1 METSHVRGLG
11 LRQQALLAAV
21 RLANGG
27 DEKRFTAEELLVEA
41 WRLDH
46 AAWGLRGFE
55 DHHPDA
61 EKINKELNRRGS
73 IGLVGQGLLERV
85 GAMVYRLTTSGL
97 HEASQV
103 QPSDSIVRE
112 RADRKLEEEVK
123 EILEHRAF
131 RGWLADPSKPK
142 YFREAG
148 HFWGIAPGTPPRTV
162 RERVRRI
169 EDILRRAITTLDQ
182 RGVEV
187 IAQQRGQLLYDRHD
201 IQRCLEFQSLLKERF
216 ERDLRLLDPECALT
230 DDTAAE
236 QGQVEGIA

>member
-1 METSHVRGLG
+1 MESVNVRGLG
-11 LRQQALLAAV
+11 LRQQALVAAV
-21 RLANGG
+21 RLTDGNP
-27 DEKRFTAEELLVEA
+27 EKRFTAEELLVEA

-73 IGLVGQGLLERV
+73 IGLVGHGLLERV
-85 GAMVYRLTTSGL
+85 GAMVYRLTTAGL
-97 HEASQV
+97 HEASQL
-103 QPSDSIVRE
+103 QPSDCIVRE
-112 RADRKLEEEVK
+112 KADRKLEEEVK

-131 RGWLADPSKPK
+131 RAWLADPSKPK

-162 RERVRRI
+162 RERVRRV
-169 EDILRRAITTLDQ
+169 ENILGRAITTLDQ
-182 RGVEV
+182 RGVEA
-187 IAQQRGQLLYDRHD
+187 ITQQRGQLLFDRHD

-216 ERDLRLLDPECALT
+216 ERDLRLLDPDYGLADEHPV
-230 DDTAAE
+230 E
-236 QGQVEGIA
+236 QQK